1 MTDSSKY
8 ALYQELIK
16 VVGPGLYEEN
26 DIIADYFA
34 NTSSDGPYLIA
45 EKYISFI
52 ANGFSV
58 NVIDAPEGMSSILN
72 NNERIENALTDINE
86 AAEIHIFD
94 FDECT
99 ITVQD
104 KNNLTIYEKQAIL
117 SCYTANVTFNSFA
130 AEVEF
135 HADMVG
141 CLNFAGTDDT
151 LTDISILIPISA
163 GEIFTFLLTLT
174 PSEVRDMYEAA
185 VRADMGISEEDE
197 SGYFDYYY
205 KLNSDIVQNQAQIHG
220 EY

>member
-34 NTSSDGPYLIA
+34 NTSSDGPYLIS

-52 ANGFSV
+52 ANVFSG
-58 NVIDAPEGMSSILN
+58 NVIN
-72 NNERIENALTDINE
+72 
-86 AAEIHIFD
+86 
-94 FDECT
+94 
-99 ITVQD
+99 
-104 KNNLTIYEKQAIL
+104 
-117 SCYTANVTFNSFA
+117 A